1 MLSEFYLVIFS
12 HNIDI
17 LPHARAR
24 CHADDEKLKITKSH
38 TYPWDAQFKGK
49 NFFFF
54 FRKSDCG
61 AGGAPG
67 DIVSYKD
74 WN

>member
-38 TYPWDAQFKGK
+38 TYPLGRPVQGQKK
-49 NFFFF
+49 IFFF
-54 FRKSDCG
+54 FRLKLG
-61 AGGAPG
+61 VQTVAILFKP
-67 DIVSYKD
+67 
-74 WN
+74 